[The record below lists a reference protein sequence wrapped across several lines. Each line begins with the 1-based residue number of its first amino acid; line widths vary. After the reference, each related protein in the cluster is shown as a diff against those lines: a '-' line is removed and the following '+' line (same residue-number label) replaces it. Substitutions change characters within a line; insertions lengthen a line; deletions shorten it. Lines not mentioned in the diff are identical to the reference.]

1 MRVDELVWN
10 AARRL
15 ACLVV
20 GGLGL
25 VGALVVGDA
34 VVHRGAIVAE
44 LSAWTAAYLVVGA
57 LVALSRARHFF
68 ARTAEPP
75 AAVDEPY
82 RGNAHVVPDDPD
94 GRERARATRCAA
106 GALFALAV
114 AGAFV
119 IVAAAAR

>member
-1 MRVDELVWN
+1 VDELVWN

-20 GGLGL
+20 GGLAL

-34 VVHRGAIVAE
+34 LVHRAAIVAE
-44 LSAWTAAYLVVGA
+44 LSAWMAAYLVIGA
-57 LVALSRARHFF
+57 LVALTRARHFF
-68 ARTAEPP
+68 ARTEEPP
-75 AAVDEPY
+75 AALVEPY
-82 RGNAHVVPDDPD
+82 RGNARVVPNDPD
-94 GRERARATRCAA
+94 ERERARATRCAA
-106 GALFALAV
+106 GALFALAI